1 MTDKPNVICVNV
13 NLTPYGIEFIEN
25 AAPVEGV
32 WIVAH
37 EDGTFI
43 DAFETK
49 EEAEAERSRLN
60 SKHALDSLGI

>member
-1 MTDKPNVICVNV
+1 MTDKPNVICLNV

-25 AAPVEGV
+25 AVPVEGV

-49 EEAEAERSRLN
+49 EEAEAERNRLN